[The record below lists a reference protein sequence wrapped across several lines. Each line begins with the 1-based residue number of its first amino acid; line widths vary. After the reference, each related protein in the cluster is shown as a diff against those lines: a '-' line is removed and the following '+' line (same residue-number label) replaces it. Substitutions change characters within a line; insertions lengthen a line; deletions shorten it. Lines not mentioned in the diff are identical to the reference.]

1 MLGPKAL
8 IMMVSR
14 VNINL
19 LLLFAIF
26 FVATPLS
33 FARPGNH
40 EMRDA
45 VRDSQQYQKGDR
57 DSNRYGRLSESR
69 SSENSSDSQ
78 SSKKSGRLSPEERKA
93 LRQQI
98 NEAGQDI
105 YFRRR

>member
-1 MLGPKAL
+1 MT
-8 IMMVSR
+8 VSR

-19 LLLFAIF
+19 LVPLAVLLI
-26 FVATPLS
+26 ATPFA

-40 EMRDA
+40 EMREA
-45 VRDSQQYQKGDR
+45 VRDAQQYQKGDR
-57 DSNRYGRLSESR
+57 DADRHHRFSESR
-69 SSENSSDSQ
+69 SSQNPSGSE
-78 SSKKSGRLSPEERKA
+78 SSKKAGRLSPEERKA